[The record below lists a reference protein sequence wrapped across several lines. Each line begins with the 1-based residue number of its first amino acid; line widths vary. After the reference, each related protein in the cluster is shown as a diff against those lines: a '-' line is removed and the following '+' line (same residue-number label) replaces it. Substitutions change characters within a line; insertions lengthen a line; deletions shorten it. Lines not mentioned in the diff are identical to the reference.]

1 MGRHHGPGSPG
12 LILAPGASLER
23 IAQALVLA
31 HRDLPDA
38 WKSRPLGL
46 CLSGGADS
54 CALVLAA
61 AASRDRIPTEIV
73 GLHARHGLRG
83 ADSEADARSVREL
96 CARCGFPLIEVD
108 ASVEP
113 GPDLEARAREIRYH
127 ALRQAFPGLLATAH
141 HATDQAETVVLR
153 LLRGAGPLGLR
164 AIRRLRDDG
173 VWRPFLDLPGTLLKD
188 ACRDA
193 AWLPR
198 HDASNDDER
207 HARNWVR
214 HRWLPAQEAGVEV
227 ALLRLAESAEA
238 LSPLLERRLS
248 ELSEQA
254 GLRCEAGGFR
264 LDLSPWRE
272 VELPEPELDLLLERA
287 WTRVGRRPWAPEQR
301 HRLVRDAGS
310 GHRGRRLG
318 GQGEI
323 ALWGGRLLQVRRKE

>member
-1 MGRHHGPGSPG
+1 
-12 LILAPGASLER
+12 LAPGASLER
-23 IAQALVLA
+23 LAQALARA
-31 HRDLPDA
+31 HRDLPDL

-54 CALVLAA
+54 CALALAA
-61 AASRDRIPTEIV
+61 AAARDRLATEIV

-96 CARCGFPLIEVD
+96 CARCGFALVEVD

-113 GPDLEARAREIRYH
+113 GPDLEARARAIRYD
-127 ALRQAFPGLLATAH
+127 ALRRAFPGLLATAH
-141 HATDQAETVVLR
+141 HAADQAETVVLR

-173 VWRPFLDLPGTLLKD
+173 IWRPLLDVPGTLLKD
-188 ACRDA
+188 ACRESG
-193 AWLPR
+193 WTPR

-214 HRWLPAQEAGVEV
+214 HRWLPAQEPGVEA
-227 ALLRLAESAEA
+227 ALLRLAASADA
-238 LSPLLERRLS
+238 LSPLLERRLAA
-248 ELSEQA
+248 LAEQA
-254 GLRCEAGGFR
+254 GLRCEEGGFR
-264 LDLSPWRE
+264 LDLSAWE
-272 VELPEPELDLLLERA
+272 DAELPDPELDLLLERA
-287 WTRVGRRPWAPEQR
+287 WTRVGRRPWAPAQR